1 MPDDKKNTRPEPTPP
16 VPSPDDLS
24 PADERRKVA
33 RQRDGEERGDVI
45 AENISNP

>member
-1 MPDDKKNTRPEPTPP
+1 MTDEKKPNPEPTPP
-16 VPSPDDLS
+16 ARSPDDLS

>member
-1 MPDDKKNTRPEPTPP
+1 MTDEKKPGPESTPP
-16 VPSPDDLS
+16 ASSSPDDLS